1 MGIYCCKSSGDFPE
15 IKFSTT
21 TGSRIKTSNHINKT
35 NTDDKIKINITNSK
49 GYTINMIINHNLPF
63 GELKKKY
70 CELIGK
76 KNSNKLV
83 FLDKG
88 KVLEENESLFSL
100 GIFDEISIL
109 AFDGNDYK

>member
-1 MGIYCCKSSGDFPE
+1 MGIYCCKSSGDLTE

-21 TGSRIKTSNHINKT
+21 TGSRIKTNNINKK
-35 NTDDKIKINITNSK
+35 NTDDKIKINITDSN
-49 GYTINMIINHNLPF
+49 GQTINMIIEHNFSF
-63 GELKKKY
+63 GDLKKQY

-83 FLDKG
+83 FLSKG
-88 KVLEENESLFSL
+88 KVLEETESLYSM
-100 GIFDEISIL
+100 GIYDEITVL